1 MDPAIL
7 SALSAVLGSVV
18 GGSAS
23 IATAWFTQNTQG
35 RREGIRLEIA
45 KRETLY
51 AEFISECSKLA
62 IDSLDHTLDRGA
74 PLVNAYALHN
84 RIKLISSE
92 AVVDAAGLAI
102 RQILQRYFSPNLT
115 TKEQMRD
122 YALSLK
128 DENDPLKDFAEACR
142 AELEMLQKRA

>member
-1 MDPAIL
+1 VDPAVL

-35 RREGIRLEIA
+35 RREGMRLELG

-51 AEFISECSKLA
+51 AEFITECSKLA
-62 IDSLDHTLDRGA
+62 IDSLDHTLDRA
-74 PLVNAYALHN
+74 ATLVNAYALHN

-102 RQILQRYFSPNLT
+102 RQILERYFGPNLT

-122 YALSLK
+122 YALTMK
-128 DENDPLKDFAEACR
+128 DEDDLLKDFAEACR
-142 AELEMLQKRA
+142 AELARLQQQA